1 MKEFLAFVKIEFFH
15 IFRDKRTM
23 LILLAMPVV
32 QILLFG
38 FAITTEVKDARVMVL
53 GYSGDPVEQRLV
65 ERLEQ
70 NAYFRVVGFVHTDQE
85 AWKAFRQNETDM
97 IVAFPENF
105 GERVAGQEGADIQI
119 LVDGT
124 DPNTAHLMKNYARA
138 VIASGL
144 GEMARLAPGAS
155 AASISSGTVNL
166 QTHMLFNPQMKSA
179 YNFVPGVMGLILMLI
194 CTMMTSVSIVREKE
208 TGTMEL
214 LLVSPIRPIFII
226 LAKAVPYFL
235 ISCINLITIL
245 LLSVFVL
252 HVPVA
257 GSLLLLLSF
266 VSMLLILVALSL
278 GLLVST
284 LANTQVAAMLLSG
297 MVLMMPVM
305 LLSGLIFP
313 IESMPLP
320 LQWISNLIPAK
331 WYIQAVKKIMIEG
344 VGLPFVWQE
353 IVILCVMAAILTTVS
368 LKNFRQRLE

>member
-144 GEMARLAPGAS
+144 GEMARLASGAS
-155 AASISSGTVNL
+155 SAGIQSGTVNL

-257 GSLLLLLSF
+257 GSLLLLSF

>member
-105 GERVAGQEGADIQI
+105 GERMAGQEGAGIQI

-144 GEMARLAPGAS
+144 GEMARLAPGTSS
-155 AASISSGTVNL
+155 AGMQSGAVNL

-252 HVPVA
+252 DVPVA
-257 GSLLLLLSF
+257 GSLLLLSF

>member
-105 GERVAGQEGADIQI
+105 GEQVAGQEGAGIQI

-144 GEMARLAPGAS
+144 GEMARLAPGTSS
-155 AASISSGTVNL
+155 AGIQSGAVNL

-252 HVPVA
+252 DVPVA
-257 GSLLLLLSF
+257 GSLLLLSF

>member
-124 DPNTAHLMKNYARA
+124 DPNTAHLMKNYVRA

-155 AASISSGTVNL
+155 AASISSGAVNL

-257 GSLLLLLSF
+257 GSLLLLSF

>member
-23 LILLAMPVV
+23 LILLGMPIA

-53 GYSGDPVEQRLV
+53 GYTGDPVEQRLV

-70 NAYFRVVGFVHTDQE
+70 NAYFSVVGFLHTDRE
-85 AWKAFRQNETDM
+85 AHEAFRKNEADLV
-97 IVAFPENF
+97 VAFPPGFAAE
-105 GERVAGQEGADIQI
+105 VIGAEIPAVQL

-124 DPNTAHLMKNYARA
+124 DPNTAHLMKNYAQA
-138 VIASGL
+138 VITSALSGQL
-144 GEMARLAPGAS
+144 PSAQTS
-155 AASISSGTVNL
+155 AASLSAPPVSIH
-166 QTHMLFNPQMKSA
+166 THMLFNPQMKSA

-208 TGTMEL
+208 TGTMEVL
-214 LLVSPIRPIFII
+214 LASPIRPIFII

-235 ISCINLITIL
+235 LSCVNLATIL
-245 LLSVFVL
+245 LLSVYVL
-252 HVPVA
+252 EVPIA
-257 GSLLLLLSF
+257 GSLLLLSF

-284 LANTQVAAMLLSG
+284 LVDTQVAAMLISG
-297 MVLMMPVM
+297 MTLMMPVM

-313 IESMPLP
+313 VESMPVP
-320 LQWISNLIPAK
+320 LQWLSNIIPAK
-331 WYIQAVKKIMIEG
+331 WYILAVKKIMIEG
-344 VGLPFVWQE
+344 VGLRFVWQE
-353 IVILCVMAAILTTVS
+353 ILILSGMAALLMTVS
-368 LKNFRQRLE
+368 LKHFRERLQ

>member
-38 FAITTEVKDARVMVL
+38 FAITTEVKDARVMIL

-105 GERVAGQEGADIQI
+105 GERVAGQEGANIQI

-138 VIASGL
+138 VIVSGL
-144 GEMARLAPGAS
+144 GEMARLASGAS
-155 AASISSGTVNL
+155 SASIQSGAVNL

-257 GSLLLLLSF
+257 GSLLLLSF

>member
-1 MKEFLAFVKIEFFH
+1 MKIEFFH

-85 AWKAFRQNETDM
+85 AWKAFQQNETDM

-155 AASISSGTVNL
+155 SAGMQSGAVNL

-257 GSLLLLLSF
+257 GSLLLLSF

>member
-23 LILLAMPVV
+23 LILLGMPVV

-65 ERLEQ
+65 ERMEQ
-70 NAYFRVVGFVHTDQE
+70 NTYFRVVGFLHTDQE
-85 AWKAFRQNETDM
+85 AWKAFRQNKTD
-97 IVAFPENF
+97 VVLAFPEHF
-105 GERVAGQEGADIQI
+105 GEQTAGREPSQIQL

-144 GEMARLAPGAS
+144 GETVRLTQGSFSAGAQPD
-155 AASISSGTVNL
+155 AVKL
-166 QTHMLFNPQMKSA
+166 HTHMLFNPQMKSA

-208 TGTMEL
+208 TGTMEV

-235 ISCINLITIL
+235 LSCVNLITIL

-252 HVPVA
+252 GVPVA
-257 GSLLLLLSF
+257 GSLLLLSF
-266 VSMLLILVALSL
+266 VSILLILVALSL

-284 LANTQVAAMLLSG
+284 LADTQVAAMLLSG

-313 IESMPLP
+313 IESMPSP

-331 WYIQAVKKIMIEG
+331 WYILAVKKIMIEG
-344 VGLPFVWQE
+344 VGLRFVWQE
-353 IVILCVMAAILTTVS
+353 LLVLGVMCAVLMTVS
-368 LKNFRQRLE
+368 LKLFRQRLE

>member
-155 AASISSGTVNL
+155 SAGIQLGAVNL

-257 GSLLLLLSF
+257 GSLLLLSF

>member
-105 GERVAGQEGADIQI
+105 GERMAGQEGAGIQI

-144 GEMARLAPGAS
+144 GEMARLAPGTSS
-155 AASISSGTVNL
+155 AGMQSGAVNL

-179 YNFVPGVMGLILMLI
+179 YNFVPGVVGLILMLI

-252 HVPVA
+252 DVPVA
-257 GSLLLLLSF
+257 GSLLLLSS

>member
-53 GYSGDPVEQRLV
+53 GYSGDPIEQRLV

-105 GERVAGQEGADIQI
+105 GERVAGQEGANIQI

-138 VIASGL
+138 VIVSGL
-144 GEMARLAPGAS
+144 GEMARLASGAS
-155 AASISSGTVNL
+155 SAGIQSGTVNL

-257 GSLLLLLSF
+257 GSLLLLSF

>member
-85 AWKAFRQNETDM
+85 AWKAFQQNETDM

-105 GERVAGQEGADIQI
+105 GEQTAGRESAGIQI

-144 GEMARLAPGAS
+144 GEMARLALGAS

-166 QTHMLFNPQMKSA
+166 HTHMLFNPQMKSA

-208 TGTMEL
+208 TGTMEV

-257 GSLLLLLSF
+257 GSLLLLSF